1 MLPDLNGAKFD
12 ILGKMANSAHT
23 KKKIYVWETLP
34 ATNSQKGIFR
44 VNVKVIRKGLISGVC
59 MPNKVSITYGSKI
72 VVNVKVDNRQTDRQ
86 DKKYAPIILS
96 FGWNRQIFMLKIRS
110 SKFGEI

>member
-23 KKKIYVWETLP
+23 HTHKIYVWETLCPLP
-34 ATNSQKGIFR
+34 ATKSRKGIFR
-44 VNVKVIRKGLISGVC
+44 VNVKVIQKGLISGVC

-86 DKKYAPIILS
+86 DKKICPIILS
-96 FGWNRQIFMLKIRS
+96 LGIKMK
-110 SKFGEI
+110 